1 MQKPGGSPQ
10 GNAARFEFCR
20 LSATIGKLMANE
32 KKRIVIVG
40 GGFGGLFTALDLS
53 GAGDVT
59 LISDEDH
66 FLFAPMLYEYLSGE
80 VEAWHIAPRYDE
92 LLGESVNLVQDKV
105 AGIDLEKRLVTFEN
119 GREPL
124 TYDVLVLAVG
134 GVTNFAGV
142 EGAAQFSLPFRKIAH
157 ADALR
162 QRMVKALD
170 AVPPD
175 LPPQDVRSALTFAVV
190 GAGASG
196 AELSTKMADLLRDAF
211 ERRALHGEPRI
222 LLIEMGDKVVPGM
235 GEEIRAFVENALQ
248 ESRVELHTLTR
259 VMRVTKN
266 SVTVEHNGAQTEI
279 KTAGVVWTGGV
290 LMNPL
295 IQSLKADKTERGL
308 LRVNPTLQLMGHDN
322 VFALGDIAFFPDAT
336 PTLAGTAQLALQEA
350 RLAARNV
357 KSFIAGEPLRTKHF
371 EELGEAVSLGTDRAA
386 VLAGGKVFGGPL
398 ARQAR
403 FAMYTARL
411 PTWHHRL
418 RVGASWFLGGTTP
431 RPLLP
436 LGIQR

>member
-1 MQKPGGSPQ
+1 MK
-10 GNAARFEFCR
+10 
-20 LSATIGKLMANE
+20 NE

-40 GGFGGLFTALDLS
+40 GGFGGLFTALDVA
-53 GAGDVT
+53 GAGEVT

-80 VEAWHIAPRYDE
+80 VEEWHIAPRYKE
-92 LLGESVNLVQDKV
+92 LLDEEVNLVQDKV
-105 AGIDLEKRLVTFEN
+105 ANIDLESRLVTFESA
-119 GREPL
+119 REAL
-124 TYDVLVLAVG
+124 NYDVLVIAVG

-142 EGAAQFSLPFRKIAH
+142 AGAAEFSLPFRKIAH

-162 QRMVKALD
+162 QRMVEALD

-175 LPPQDVRSALTFAVV
+175 LPPQDVRSALTFAIV

-211 ERRALHGEPRI
+211 ERRALRGESRI

-235 GEEIRAFVENALQ
+235 GQEIRTFVENALQ

-259 VMRVTKN
+259 VMRVSEN

-290 LMNPL
+290 QMNPL
-295 IQSLKADKTERGL
+295 VQSLQTDKTERGL
-308 LRVNPTLQLMGHDN
+308 LRVEPTLQLLGHEN
-322 VFALGDIAFFPDAT
+322 VFALGDISYFPDAT
-336 PTLAGTAQLALQEA
+336 PTLAGTAQLALQQA

-357 KSFIAGEPLRTKHF
+357 KSLISGDPLHTKHF
-371 EELGEAVSLGTDRAA
+371 EELGEAVSLGTERAA

-403 FAMYTARL
+403 FAMYTSRL

-418 RVGASWFLGGTTP
+418 RVGASWFFEGTAP

>member
-1 MQKPGGSPQ
+1 MTDK
-10 GNAARFEFCR
+10 R
-20 LSATIGKLMANE
+20 
-32 KKRIVIVG
+32 KRIVIGG
-40 GGFGGLFTALDLS
+40 GGFGGLFTALDLA

-80 VEAWHIAPRYDE
+80 VEGWHIAPRYNE
-92 LLGESVNLVQDKV
+92 LLDESVNLVQNKV
-105 AGIDLEKRLVTFEN
+105 SNIDLERRSVAFET

-124 TYDVLVLAVG
+124 SYDVLVLAVG
-134 GVTNFAGV
+134 GVTNYAGV

-162 QRMVKALD
+162 QRMVEALD

-175 LPPQDVRSALTFAVV
+175 LPPQDVRSALTFAIV

-235 GEEIRAFVENALQ
+235 GEEIRNFVETALQ
-248 ESRVELHTLTR
+248 QSRVELHTLTR
-259 VMRVTKN
+259 VLGVTEN

-295 IQSLKADKTERGL
+295 IQNLNADKTERGL
-308 LRVNPTLQLMGHDN
+308 LRVKPTLQLVGHDN

-336 PTLAGTAQLALQEA
+336 PTLAGTAQLALQQA

-357 KSFIAGEPLRTKHF
+357 KSFIAGDPLHTKHF
-371 EELGEAVSLGTDRAA
+371 EELGEAVSLGTERAA
-386 VLAGGKVFGGPL
+386 VLTAGKVFGGPL

-403 FAMYTARL
+403 FAMYTSRL

-418 RVGASWFLGGTTP
+418 RVGASWFFEGTAP